1 MNNRDEILAFIFC
14 REHAEKAIEIL
25 SYILPEDHLLLSS
38 SKRVKG
44 TDIYMTNI
52 TYFRHFVCIVPDTL
66 HGTHIFDFVKCMYM
80 N

>member
-1 MNNRDEILAFIFC
+1 MGIEILAFIFC

-44 TDIYMTNI
+44 TDIYMVNI
-52 TYFRHFVCIVPDTL
+52 IHFRHFVCIVPDTCTFTL
-66 HGTHIFDFVKCMYM
+66 HGTHVF
-80 N
+80 